1 MKYEKIY
8 FYGETESGCCIQGAM
23 VEVREDA
30 GMSEIVRVI
39 REAGYVRFMLPSMR
53 RFVKIP
59 DAYNKEQ

>member
-30 GMSEIVRVI
+30 TMLEIVKAI
-39 REAGYVRFMLPSMR
+39 KNAGYVRFMLQSMN
-53 RFVKIP
+53 RFANVPQNI
-59 DAYNKEQ
+59 